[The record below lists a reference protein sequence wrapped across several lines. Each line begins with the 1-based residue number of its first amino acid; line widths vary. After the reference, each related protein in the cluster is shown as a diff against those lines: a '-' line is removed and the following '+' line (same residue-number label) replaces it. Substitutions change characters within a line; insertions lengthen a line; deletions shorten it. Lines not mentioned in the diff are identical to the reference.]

1 MVQSGVHRA
10 DPEEWSTLCCRQSV
24 VSLRVVDEKHTTTAD
39 LLSQN
44 FPASHKAW
52 PLFNAFE
59 VNGMFRKV
67 LIPVVA
73 AGSLLASA
81 SQVYALQEGDFAIK
95 AGASYIKPDDL
106 KVKMKT
112 GDREHYKATTD
123 EEWTMDISVLMMMTD
138 DLGIEVGTFW
148 PAKFTSKV
156 KNQSYKVEYEMMPI
170 TATAQF
176 YLMDRN
182 EPVRPY
188 AGLGVAFTRF
198 SSEKVKGTTGSNKLS
213 VDDNWGWTFQ
223 VGAVFDIDD
232 QIFIDASARYI
243 AMELEGKAPGL
254 PNQNGTG
261 KFKKSDLDPW
271 VFSVNGGI
279 RF

>member
-1 MVQSGVHRA
+1 
-10 DPEEWSTLCCRQSV
+10 
-24 VSLRVVDEKHTTTAD
+24 
-39 LLSQN
+39 
-44 FPASHKAW
+44 
-52 PLFNAFE
+52 
-59 VNGMFRKV
+59 MFRKV

-106 KVKMKT
+106 KIKMKASH
-112 GDREHYKATTD
+112 DHYKATTD
-123 EEWTMDISVLMMMTD
+123 EEWTMDISALMMMTD

-148 PAKFTSKV
+148 PAKFTSKL
-156 KNQSYKVEYEMMPI
+156 KSPHSGKVDYEMMPI
-170 TATAQF
+170 MATAQF

-198 SSEKVKGTTGSNKLS
+198 SSEKIKGANNSKLS
-213 VDDNWGWTFQ
+213 IDDNWGWTFQ

-232 QIFIDASARYI
+232 QIFVDASARYI

-254 PNQNGTG
+254 PNTGGTG